1 MSASS
6 PRPILFAL
14 AFAMTASANVAHAD
28 ASRWHVAGGI
38 GLGSDFHAL
47 YEGKLHYNVEVSGY
61 RPGERREVGFTWIL
75 DGVEGGDAMPPLVRE
90 YRIKV
95 FDGPVYLEGEAD
107 GEGKLYVVVFR
118 QKGNIDVE
126 AATSRTL
133 ERFGPPDHR
142 NGGAMSWGD
151 CDRGPCAD
159 VDIKPARME
168 VRLQDASAKSAWN
181 RAYQG
186 RKSGGRDLAF

>member
-75 DGVEGGDAMPPLVRE
+75 DGVEGGGLRLDHVQACDQDQRRAIP
-90 YRIKV
+90 
-95 FDGPVYLEGEAD
+95 
-107 GEGKLYVVVFR
+107 
-118 QKGNIDVE
+118 QGNLSDPHHS
-126 AATSRTL
+126 SR
-133 ERFGPPDHR
+133 G
-142 NGGAMSWGD
+142 
-151 CDRGPCAD
+151 
-159 VDIKPARME
+159 
-168 VRLQDASAKSAWN
+168 
-181 RAYQG
+181 RA
-186 RKSGGRDLAF
+186 